1 MDRNRKEVYY
11 IAKIIQILLTPI
23 AKIRFKGKKVWIVS
37 ERGYDARDNGYHMFS
52 YLRKHHPE
60 INAWY
65 LISRDSPDLNKL
77 TDLGNIVYLSSL
89 KYWILFINASML
101 LGAFDPIIP
110 SGNKRFGQDIRKKKH
125 QKYIFLQ
132 HGIMGNVVP
141 CYYQE
146 NSQFDLFFCGAKPE
160 FDFVSQNF
168 HYRNGEVR
176 YTGLARFDALH
187 NVKPQRVIL
196 IMPTWRRWLANLD
209 LDEAAES
216 EYVKRWNG
224 LINNQNL
231 IKISEQH
238 NVKVIFYLH
247 ELMQKKVCL
256 FSSSS
261 KNIIVGNHHEYDVQ
275 TLIKE
280 SSLLITDY
288 SSVHFDFAY
297 MNKPV
302 LYYQFDYE
310 RFFQSH
316 LEKGWFDYQNTGY
329 GECVHSEDDLLNCI
343 NYYVMNEFRIKPEYE
358 LRIRDVF
365 PLHDDNNCERI
376 YREIIDTFGCDDI
389 F

>member
-1 MDRNRKEVYY
+1 
-11 IAKIIQILLTPI
+11 
-23 AKIRFKGKKVWIVS
+23 
-37 ERGYDARDNGYHMFS
+37 
-52 YLRKHHPE
+52 
-60 INAWY
+60 
-65 LISRDSPDLNKL
+65 
-77 TDLGNIVYLSSL
+77 
-89 KYWILFINASML
+89 
-101 LGAFDPIIP
+101 
-110 SGNKRFGQDIRKKKH
+110 
-125 QKYIFLQ
+125 
-132 HGIMGNVVP
+132 MGNVVP